1 LSLNASKTFLKGKR
15 FYEVFM
21 QLDVYAL
28 GNALVDIQVQVEDS
42 LLTELGLEK
51 GSRYLTERCRQEE
64 ILQKLLGCKSL
75 ESAQKAGKL
84 QTAAGGTAANTMYGI
99 SQLGGRVG
107 FCGKV
112 ANDRLGILYMSQM
125 QQSGVVF
132 KENTGQGI
140 TGTCVV
146 LISEDAQRTMLTC
159 LGISGEIEYEDID
172 EELLKH
178 SRYVYLEGFLFESE
192 CATQTM
198 LRAVAT
204 ARNSGVKIAL
214 TTSDATCINR
224 HGDMLIQFIQNN
236 VDLLFANAQEARA
249 LSNTDNNETALRE
262 LSGWCEGVAVTD
274 GEHGSMISFNG
285 EITKIKPKRVS
296 AVDTTGAGDA
306 YAAGLLYGIASGR
319 TIRESG
325 MIASLFSARVVAQ
338 IGPRYNGDIQP
349 ELKKLL

>member
-1 LSLNASKTFLKGKR
+1 M
-15 FYEVFM
+15 E
-21 QLDVYAL
+21 LDVYAL
-28 GNALVDIQVQVEDS
+28 GNALMDIQVQVEDS

-51 GSRYLTERCRQEE
+51 GSRYLTERYRQEE
-64 ILQKLLGCKSL
+64 ILQKLIGFNSL
-75 ESAQKAGKL
+75 ESARKAGKL

-99 SQLGGRVG
+99 SQLGGRTG

-112 ANDRLGILYMSQM
+112 ADDEFGALYVEYMR
-125 QQSGVVF
+125 QSNIIF

-159 LGISGEIEYEDID
+159 LGVSGEIDYEDID

-178 SRYVYLEGFLFESE
+178 SRYIYLEGFLFESE

-198 LRAVAT
+198 LRAVAA
-204 ARNSGVKIAL
+204 ARKNGVKIAL
-214 TTSDATCINR
+214 TTSDATCIDR
-224 HGDMLIQFIQNN
+224 YGDMLIQFIQND
-236 VDLLFANAQEARA
+236 VDLLFANASEARA
-249 LSNTDNNETALRE
+249 LSGADNNDAALRV

-274 GEHGSMISFNG
+274 GEHGSMVSFNDDVTR
-285 EITKIKPKRVS
+285 ITPNRVS

-306 YAAGLLYGIASGR
+306 YAAGLLYGITSGH
-319 TIRESG
+319 TVRESG
-325 MIASLFSARVVAQ
+325 MIASLFSAGIVSQ

-349 ELKKLL
+349 ELKQLL